1 MNEQEEALKEE
12 VFADLVPES
21 GKVYTQMALHWFDKT
36 KAAYVDFSNILCPV
50 LVISGTKDK
59 MTHPNIARRT
69 AKNYCDSV
77 LVSLT
82 GADHMYES
90 GKYQQK
96 TLKVIKGWSQQNGF
110 VD

>member
-1 MNEQEEALKEE
+1 MKEE

-69 AKNYCDSV
+69 AKNYRDSV

-96 TLKVIKGWSQQNGF
+96 TLKAIKGWSQQNGF

>member
-1 MNEQEEALKEE
+1 MLIWFLNQEKFILRWL
-12 VFADLVPES
+12 FIGLIR
-21 GKVYTQMALHWFDKT
+21 Q
-36 KAAYVDFSNILCPV
+36 KAAYVDFSQISCPV

-69 AKNYCDSV
+69 AKNYRDSV

-90 GKYQQK
+90 GKFQQK

>member
-1 MNEQEEALKEE
+1 MYWMNEQEEALKEDG
-12 VFADLVPES
+12 FAGRVPVS
-21 GKVYTQMALHWFDKT
+21 GIVNTQMALHWFDKT

-69 AKNYCDSV
+69 AKNYRDSV

-90 GKYQQK
+90 GKFQQK
-96 TLKVIKGWSQQNGF
+96 TLRVIEG
-110 VD
+110 

>member
-1 MNEQEEALKEE
+1 MNEQEESLKEE
-12 VFADLVPES
+12 VFATLVFES

-36 KAAYVDFSNILCPV
+36 KAAYVDFSNTSCLV
-50 LVISGTKDK
+50 LVIAGAKNK

-69 AKNYCDSV
+69 AKNYRDSV

-90 GKYQQK
+90 VKFQQK
-96 TLKVIKGWSQQNGF
+96 TLRVIEG
-110 VD
+110 